1 MIKVSI
7 VYPTDPRGNKV
18 GGIETFLRG
27 FIKFAPADFLI
38 NFIGITSHPMPLKKW
53 VTVDVKGKAINFF
66 PVLFEKNENVKSTI
80 PLSLRFVLQLSGAG
94 VKLEEQV
101 LIFNRIEPVFLFRK
115 SKSPKIGFIHTDI
128 EKQILKKESEVF
140 WRYFPGVYS
149 WFENKVFACLDHIF
163 VVNEKTIS
171 LYKNKYSS
179 IAFKFN
185 FIPTWADTEIF
196 SVADNSKIDLR
207 VQKFG
212 NDSKMKL
219 NEPFFLYVGRF
230 QEQKA
235 PLRVLESFF
244 EYYKKNGIGNLILVG
259 DGNLKVKMNEFIA
272 QSGIGTRVYFF
283 NEQPQAELASFYRLA
298 DLLLLTSNS
307 EGMPRCVVEALRCGL
322 PVVTTDV
329 GEVRRMVK
337 NGYSGEVVS
346 SFCPSDIAASMTT
359 VIANIQRYSK
369 DNCVSSVAEYTPEQV
384 LMAVYDKIRELS
396 NKR

>member
-1 MIKVSI
+1 
-7 VYPTDPRGNKV
+7 
-18 GGIETFLRG
+18 
-27 FIKFAPADFLI
+27 
-38 NFIGITSHPMPLKKW
+38 
-53 VTVDVKGKAINFF
+53 
-66 PVLFEKNENVKSTI
+66 
-80 PLSLRFVLQLSGAG
+80 
-94 VKLEEQV
+94 
-101 LIFNRIEPVFLFRK
+101 
-115 SKSPKIGFIHTDI
+115 
-128 EKQILKKESEVF
+128 
-140 WRYFPGVYS
+140 
-149 WFENKVFACLDHIF
+149 
-163 VVNEKTIS
+163 
-171 LYKNKYSS
+171 
-179 IAFKFN
+179 
-185 FIPTWADTEIF
+185 
-196 SVADNSKIDLR
+196 
-207 VQKFG
+207 
-212 NDSKMKL
+212 
-219 NEPFFLYVGRF
+219 LYVGRF